1 MSATSTPYASGMK
14 KPLNMMEAPVYPDIK
29 KGPPRFVWSKKHWN
43 VDTGATLMSTEPFT
57 QLLENVV
64 LAQSRDY
71 NKTIYGQSSYREIVN
86 AEFRPPLI
94 SHYEDVG
101 PLNRV
106 PTKIKSLVPRINPA
120 TAGYGSGTSGFTSK
134 NDRPSDIE
142 KALTDRVKKG
152 DERPTF
158 YAPFDVP
165 QDNSVLPDLEIKLPA
180 VSLASGWEFDYRSTL
195 TPKELELREKLSYAP
210 LNPGL
215 MSNFRFT
222 GNSDL
227 ENYQAKQNLPSIST
241 NSGMNIP
248 FSSAIPVENFEFE
261 TKLPSISITSGSNNP
276 FLKDNTEKSYDL
288 KYHNP
293 QVSINSGV
301 NSSVQSYN
309 IETPIEELKYR
320 NPQVSVNS
328 GVTSSVQSYNIE
340 TPIDELKYRKP
351 QVSVNSGANS
361 SVQSYNIETPIDEL
375 DFSRPQVSV
384 NSGVSHDYQHYE
396 LEQTPIFDLREKL
409 SSVPINV
416 TNPGVSENYQ
426 TDLNSFSE
434 INEKHLN
441 KKHMNYSYQTSKEV
455 GYQDRNVMTHKPSYH
470 EKLQPVKSYGPKYSQ
485 TGCSIPKRNFDIPQV
500 NIKEKTNKYAINKKK
515 PMYKL

>member
-1 MSATSTPYASGMK
+1 MSATSTPYVSGMK

-43 VDTGATLMSTEPFT
+43 VDIGATMMSTEPFT

-71 NKTIYGQSSYREIVN
+71 NKTVYGQSSHREIVN

-94 SHYEDVG
+94 SYYEDVG

-106 PTKIKSLVPRINPA
+106 PTKILSIVPRINPA
-120 TAGYGSGTSGFTSK
+120 TAGNGSGTSGFTSK

-158 YAPFDVP
+158 YAPFDIP

-180 VSLASGWEFDYRSTL
+180 ISLSSGREFDYRSTL
-195 TPKELELREKLSYAP
+195 TPQELELREKLSYAP
-210 LNPGL
+210 LNPGI
-215 MSNFRFT
+215 MSNFRFN
-222 GNSDL
+222 GSSDL

-241 NSGMNIP
+241 NAGMNTP
-248 FSSAIPVENFEFE
+248 FSSTMPVENFEFE
-261 TKLPSISITSGSNNP
+261 TKIPSISITSGLNNP

-288 KYHNP
+288 NFSRP
-293 QVSINSGV
+293 QVSANSGTQT
-301 NSSVQSYN
+301 SVQSYN
-309 IETPIEELKYR
+309 IETPIDELNFSR
-320 NPQVSVNS
+320 PQVSANS
-328 GVTSSVQSYNIE
+328 GFTSSVQSYNIE
-340 TPIDELKYRKP
+340 TPIDEL
-351 QVSVNSGANS
+351 N
-361 SVQSYNIETPIDEL
+361 
-375 DFSRPQVSV
+375 FSRPQVSA
-384 NSGVSHDYQHYE
+384 NSGVSHDYHHYE
-396 LEQTPIFDLREKL
+396 LEQTPIFDLKEKL

-434 INEKHLN
+434 INEKYLN
-441 KKHMNYSYQTSKEV
+441 KKHMNYSYQTSREV
-455 GYQDRNVMTHKPSYH
+455 GYQDRNIMTQKPSYH
-470 EKLQPVKSYGPKYSQ
+470 QKLQPVKSYVPKYSQ
-485 TGCSIPKRNFDIPQV
+485 TGCSMPKRQLDTPQV